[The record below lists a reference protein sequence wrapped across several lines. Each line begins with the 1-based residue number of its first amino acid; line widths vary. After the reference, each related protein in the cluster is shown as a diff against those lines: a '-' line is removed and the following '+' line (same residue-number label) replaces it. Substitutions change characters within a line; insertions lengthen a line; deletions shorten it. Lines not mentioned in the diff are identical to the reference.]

1 MATTITQNILVTGGS
16 GFIGSNLVDLLVAQG
31 HEVFVIDDL
40 SSGLEKNENK
50 SANYFHFN
58 LMDCVQDNRKIK
70 AILTNHN
77 IQTVYH
83 LAANADIS
91 LSVSHPE
98 KAYEINLMSSIAL
111 VNTCNSCNVERF
123 FFASTSAV
131 YGEPHYLPVDRKH
144 PTSPISPY
152 GLTKLGFEQYLN
164 YLSKTSSTKFAIFR
178 FPNVYGFRQRP
189 DLEGGVIAIF
199 QYAIQLNHDITIFG
213 DGEQTR
219 DWVDVSDIK
228 KALYLGLSITEKFN
242 IFLLGSNTKTSL
254 NKLFEYFKEVS
265 NYSKDPTY
273 LAPRAGDI
281 KHMMMNYDHA
291 NKVLNWKPVISLRD
305 GIENLIH
312 QTI

>member
-123 FFASTSAV
+123 FSLLLLLFM
-131 YGEPHYLPVDRKH
+131 ENL
-144 PTSPISPY
+144 I
-152 GLTKLGFEQYLN
+152 
-164 YLSKTSSTKFAIFR
+164 
-178 FPNVYGFRQRP
+178 
-189 DLEGGVIAIF
+189 
-199 QYAIQLNHDITIFG
+199 
-213 DGEQTR
+213 
-219 DWVDVSDIK
+219 
-228 KALYLGLSITEKFN
+228 
-242 IFLLGSNTKTSL
+242 IFLLIENTL
-254 NKLFEYFKEVS
+254 LRQ
-265 NYSKDPTY
+265 
-273 LAPRAGDI
+273 LAPTASR
-281 KHMMMNYDHA
+281 
-291 NKVLNWKPVISLRD
+291 S
-305 GIENLIH
+305 
-312 QTI
+312 